1 MMYASYLNEK
11 EKKKKKEVYFRGS
24 DVPKLRL
31 LEMKC
36 VATLQFFINRV
47 PSQLIG
53 SFAQDLHQADR
64 LALLSPSCLPFYVHI
79 HHKHGHSL
87 LGILHPFKTQ

>member
-11 EKKKKKEVYFRGS
+11 EKKKKEVYFRGS

-31 LEMKC
+31 IEMKC

-64 LALLSPSCLPFYVHI
+64 LALLSPSCLRFYVQI